1 MTRAKI
7 PQHQRGPTSRRGLQ
21 YAQTPLPEL
30 TQAFNEATARLRAL
44 DNSKRTRASG
54 IPDPV
59 EAARRRKEVVD
70 LLTDLRAELR
80 RRGEP

>member
-1 MTRAKI
+1 MTHAKF

-21 YAQTPLPEL
+21 FAQTPLPEL
-30 TQAFNEATARLRAL
+30 TQVFNETTARLREL
-44 DNSKRTRASG
+44 DNSKRTRAIS
-54 IPDPV
+54 DPV